1 MPDQRSLILDKIRHN
16 GAFDVVV
23 VGGGINGI
31 GVFRELA
38 LQGLKVLL
46 VERSDFCS
54 GCSAAPSRMIHGGL
68 RYLENGEFGLV
79 QESLRERDALLANA
93 PHMVRPLPTTI
104 PIRTVFSGLMNGA
117 AGFLGLSE
125 APSSRGAL
133 AIKAGLAL
141 YDWTTRK
148 RRVLPRHKFRGARTT
163 FAQWPALDP
172 KLRFSATYYDAWISY
187 PERLGI
193 ELLLDAGRLA
203 PDSLALNRAQITR
216 AGSAFE
222 LTDMTTDERFP
233 VSAKAIVNATGAWID
248 SAIARLDASEKPL
261 APLVEGTK
269 GSHLI
274 LDNEPLYQALGGHMI
289 FFENADGRI
298 CIMFPY
304 LGKVLVGSTDIR
316 VSEASRVRCEPA
328 EADYILAA
336 ARLVFPAIPVHASDV
351 VFTYSGIRPLPKS
364 DHAFTGRISRGHS
377 VHRIAGDIPQFCMI
391 GGKWTT
397 FRAFAEQA
405 ADAVLAELG
414 RERLCG
420 TLTMPIGG
428 GLGFP
433 GDPASLAADLA
444 GEFALSGDRAAY
456 LVDRY
461 GSGARDI
468 ALFCVGR
475 PDDIRLDGRTETTAA
490 EIVYLIR
497 HEFVTCLSDL
507 VLRRTSL
514 AICGDISM
522 ATIERIADALAA
534 ERGWSDRQRVGEV
547 QSLVVELDTYHGVS
561 QEMLDQRTISGAED
575 EGQRQGPHEPDVHQ
589 RQLPRRGAR
598 SRRLQ

>member
-1 MPDQRSLILDKIRHN
+1 MPDQRTVILDTIRRN

-38 LQGLKVLL
+38 LQGLRVLL
-46 VERSDFCS
+46 VERNDFCS

-104 PIRTVFSGLMNGA
+104 PIRSVFSGLMNGA

-125 APSSRGAL
+125 TPSSRGAL

-148 RRVLPRHKFRGARTT
+148 RRVLPRHSFRSARAT

-193 ELLLDAGRLA
+193 ELLLDTARLVS
-203 PDSLALNRAQITR
+203 DCLALNRAEIAR
-216 AGSAFE
+216 VGSAFE
-222 LTDMTTDERFP
+222 LTDTAGGERF
-233 VSAKAIVNATGAWID
+233 VVTAKAIVNATGAWLD
-248 SAIARLDASEKPL
+248 SAIARLDASEKPA

-274 LDNEPLYQALGGHMI
+274 LDNEPLCQALGGHMI
-289 FFENADGRI
+289 FFENADGRV

-316 VSEASRVRCEPA
+316 VSEAGRVRCEPA
-328 EADYILAA
+328 EAEYILAA
-336 ARLVFPAIPVHASDV
+336 ARLVFPSIPVHASDV

-405 ADAVLAELG
+405 ADEVLAELG
-414 RERLCG
+414 RERLSG
-420 TLTMPIGG
+420 TLTLPIGG

-433 GDPASLAADLA
+433 ADPASLAAELA
-444 GEFALSGDRAAY
+444 GEFAISSERAAY

-461 GSGARDI
+461 GCGARDVI
-468 ALFCVGR
+468 LFCLGR
-475 PDDIRLDGRTETTAA
+475 PDDTRLDGRTETTAA

-497 HEFVTCLSDL
+497 HEFVTGLSDL

-514 AICGDISM
+514 AIAGDISM
-522 ATIERIADALAA
+522 GSIDRIADALAA
-534 ERGWSDRQRVGEV
+534 EHGWTHQRRDDEIEN
-547 QSLVVELDTYHGVS
+547 LIAELDTYHGVS
-561 QEMLDQRTISGAED
+561 QEMLDQRTISGAEH
-575 EGQRQGPHEPDVHQ
+575 ESQRQSPDEPDVHQ

-598 SRRLQ
+598 SRRVQ